1 MKKHLQEAQ
10 REGRIKETTINK
22 AYIESGEYRKKFDR
36 ISSDKNLNRLIYM
49 CAKEMLY
56 HRSGTTLEDMYWIDP
71 VACRVVAKETNQK
84 LKGKIKYSN
93 ATKRV
98 IGHYDRL
105 ITIHTHP
112 YSSPPSIEDFNSNY
126 WR

>member
-1 MKKHLQEAQ
+1 
-10 REGRIKETTINK
+10 
-22 AYIESGEYRKKFDR
+22 
-36 ISSDKNLNRLIYM
+36 
-49 CAKEMLY
+49 
-56 HRSGTTLEDMYWIDP
+56 MYWIEP
-71 VACRVVAKETNQK
+71 MSCRVVAKETNQK

-126 WR
+126 WNHYDIGIVCCHNGKVFIYTAKELLIPKQFKLQMHEIIEMGYDEFDAQMMTLKKLQENHDITCLEV

>member
-56 HRSGTTLEDMYWIDP
+56 HRS
-71 VACRVVAKETNQK
+71 
-84 LKGKIKYSN
+84 
-93 ATKRV
+93 
-98 IGHYDRL
+98 
-105 ITIHTHP
+105 
-112 YSSPPSIEDFNSNY
+112 
-126 WR
+126 